1 MKIQEISNKNF
12 WALSYSCICDTEESA
27 DKTGKK
33 KVSCLEEG
41 IGLNPQFYT

>member
-12 WALSYSCICDTEESA
+12 WALFLSCICDTEESA

-33 KVSCLEEG
+33 KLAV
-41 IGLNPQFYT
+41 